1 MLPLLNLQPQVI
13 VVGDALEVGGF
24 LGVADARV
32 DVPAVAFVRPDVTR
46 DGGTFVHNDSIA
58 LPTNYRHDS
67 RHRFT
72 KYTKKC

>member
-13 VVGDALEVGGF
+13 VVGDALEVGVFG
-24 LGVADARV
+24 GVADV
-32 DVPAVAFVRPDVTR
+32 GIDVPAVALVRPDVTR

-58 LPTNYRHDS
+58 LPTNHRHDS

-72 KYTKKC
+72 KCTKNC